1 MLPTTACSH
10 ARLSNRLESTFLL
23 PSHDRD
29 GVVAAFFSSLLETT
43 MTPPDFLLLVV
54 MILAQATAFADG
66 GTVQLRT
73 EAGPL
78 VITVFSSPAPLSAGP
93 VDISLLL
100 QNRTGLEPVLDATVS
115 LALRADTSGTEIRAR
130 PTREQAQNKLL
141 YAAPVT
147 LTESGKWRLA
157 VTILRNGERTDA
169 TGTIDVAPAPEMA
182 ASYWGYIAFPPL
194 MIVGFVVREWLLRRR
209 LELRV

>member
-1 MLPTTACSH
+1 
-10 ARLSNRLESTFLL
+10 
-23 PSHDRD
+23 
-29 GVVAAFFSSLLETT
+29 
-43 MTPPDFLLLVV
+43 MTPPKLLLLVV

-66 GTVQLRT
+66 GTVQLRK
-73 EAGPL
+73 EAGAF

-100 QNRTGLEPVLDATVS
+100 QNRNGLEPVLDANVS
-115 LALRADTSGTEIRAR
+115 LLLRADASGTEIRAR

-147 LTESGKWRLA
+147 LPESGKWQLA
-157 VTILRNGERTDA
+157 ITVLRNGGRTET

-182 ASYWGYIAFPPL
+182 ASYWSYIAFPPL
-194 MIVGFVVREWLLRRR
+194 MIVVFAIREWLLRRR
-209 LELRV
+209 LGLRVKRCEII